1 MGHLGAILNAIA
13 TSQCRYIWF
22 KTQKADRWLDA
33 HQPLAMKVLI
43 LFFIVLAPL
52 WVSEAKFNFQGI
64 SSGIRS
70 ILGSVSKTVIKS
82 SIKELGSRSL
92 QKIEDT
98 VSKNLAQRRWPL
110 TSSSKDLNLIAP
122 GQRRSPGEN
131 WKFLRL
137 QPDGWDWR
145 IEGTTS
151 GEQKCWPYADKIWDR

>member
-92 QKIEDT
+92 QKIEDI
-98 VSKNLAQRRWPL
+98 VSRNLAKIQNE
-110 TSSSKDLNLIAP
+110 DLDLDLDIQNYTVEIGKYLDAVKYVLYYYVV
-122 GQRRSPGEN
+122 SY
-131 WKFLRL
+131 F
-137 QPDGWDWR
+137 
-145 IEGTTS
+145 
-151 GEQKCWPYADKIWDR
+151 

>member
-1 MGHLGAILNAIA
+1 
-13 TSQCRYIWF
+13 
-22 KTQKADRWLDA
+22 
-33 HQPLAMKVLI
+33 MKVLI

-98 VSKNLAQRRWPL
+98 VSRNLAKIQNE
-110 TSSSKDLNLIAP
+110 DLDLDLDIQNYTVEIGKYLDAEKYVLYYYVVP
-122 GQRRSPGEN
+122 YFYFN
-131 WKFLRL
+131 W
-137 QPDGWDWR
+137 
-145 IEGTTS
+145 
-151 GEQKCWPYADKIWDR
+151 

>member
-1 MGHLGAILNAIA
+1 
-13 TSQCRYIWF
+13 
-22 KTQKADRWLDA
+22 
-33 HQPLAMKVLI
+33 MKVLI

-98 VSKNLAQRRWPL
+98 VSRNLAKIQNE
-110 TSSSKDLNLIAP
+110 DLDLDLDLDIQNYTVEIGKYLDA
-122 GQRRSPGEN
+122 E
-131 WKFLRL
+131 KYVLYYYVV
-137 QPDGWDWR
+137 
-145 IEGTTS
+145 
-151 GEQKCWPYADKIWDR
+151 PYF

>member
-98 VSKNLAQRRWPL
+98 VSRNLAKIQNE
-110 TSSSKDLNLIAP
+110 DLDLKLDIQNYTVEIGKYLDA
-122 GQRRSPGEN
+122 E
-131 WKFLRL
+131 KYVLYYYVV
-137 QPDGWDWR
+137 
-145 IEGTTS
+145 
-151 GEQKCWPYADKIWDR
+151 PYF

>member
-92 QKIEDT
+92 KKIEDT
-98 VSKNLAQRRWPL
+98 VSRNLAKIQNENE
-110 TSSSKDLNLIAP
+110 DLDLDIQNYTVEIGKYLDAVKYVLYYYVV
-122 GQRRSPGEN
+122 SY
-131 WKFLRL
+131 F
-137 QPDGWDWR
+137 
-145 IEGTTS
+145 
-151 GEQKCWPYADKIWDR
+151 

>member
-43 LFFIVLAPL
+43 LFFIVLA
-52 WVSEAKFNFQGI
+52 KFNFQGI

-82 SIKELGSRSL
+82 STKELGSRTL
-92 QKIEDT
+92 QKIENT
-98 VSKNLAQRRWPL
+98 VSRNRAKIQNE
-110 TSSSKDLNLIAP
+110 DLDLDIQNYTVEIGKYLDA
-122 GQRRSPGEN
+122 E
-131 WKFLRL
+131 KYVLYYYVV
-137 QPDGWDWR
+137 
-145 IEGTTS
+145 
-151 GEQKCWPYADKIWDR
+151 PYF

>member
-98 VSKNLAQRRWPL
+98 VSRNLAKIQNE
-110 TSSSKDLNLIAP
+110 DLDLDLDIQNYTVEIGKYLDAEKYVIYYYVV
-122 GQRRSPGEN
+122 
-131 WKFLRL
+131 
-137 QPDGWDWR
+137 
-145 IEGTTS
+145 
-151 GEQKCWPYADKIWDR
+151 PYF

>member
-13 TSQCRYIWF
+13 ISQCRYIWF
-22 KTQKADRWLDA
+22 KTQKADA

-98 VSKNLAQRRWPL
+98 VSRNLAKIQNE
-110 TSSSKDLNLIAP
+110 DLDLDLDIQNYTVEIGKYLDAEKYI
-122 GQRRSPGEN
+122 
-131 WKFLRL
+131 LYYYVV
-137 QPDGWDWR
+137 
-145 IEGTTS
+145 
-151 GEQKCWPYADKIWDR
+151 PYF

>member
-98 VSKNLAQRRWPL
+98 VSRNLAKIQNE
-110 TSSSKDLNLIAP
+110 DLDLDLDIQNYTVEIGKYLDA
-122 GQRRSPGEN
+122 E
-131 WKFLRL
+131 KYVLYYYVV
-137 QPDGWDWR
+137 
-145 IEGTTS
+145 
-151 GEQKCWPYADKIWDR
+151 PYF

>member
-1 MGHLGAILNAIA
+1 
-13 TSQCRYIWF
+13 
-22 KTQKADRWLDA
+22 
-33 HQPLAMKVLI
+33 MKVLI

-98 VSKNLAQRRWPL
+98 VSRNLAKIQNE
-110 TSSSKDLNLIAP
+110 DLDLDIQNYTVEIGKYLDA
-122 GQRRSPGEN
+122 E
-131 WKFLRL
+131 KYVLYYYVV
-137 QPDGWDWR
+137 
-145 IEGTTS
+145 
-151 GEQKCWPYADKIWDR
+151 PYF